1 MDANQKKAY
10 KARIKRTI
18 DNLEKNNFKAVFVNT
33 KTEAL
38 TLVKSLVPA
47 GTITA
52 SGGSVTLSDSGI
64 LNYLKENTD
73 YRTNPRDA
81 YISNFYLAS
90 ANAITEHGEI
100 YQVDGRSNRI
110 SAILYGPEKVII
122 VAGINKLVQ
131 NVRDAVVRVKTQ
143 AAPPNAIR
151 LCKETPCAHRGV
163 CASPDC
169 SDAHLSALGCDSED
183 RICCNSL
190 IMAKQRE
197 KDRIIV
203 IIVGEDCGY

>member
-18 DNLEKNNFKAVFVNT
+18 ENLEKNNFKAVFVNT
-33 KTEAL
+33 KAEAL
-38 TLVKSLVPA
+38 LLVKSLIPA
-47 GTITA
+47 NSVTA
-52 SGGSVTLSDSGI
+52 SGGSVTLSESGI
-64 LNYLKENTD
+64 LSYLKESTV
-73 YRTNPRDA
+73 YKSEPREA
-81 YISNFYLAS
+81 YMSNFYLAS

-110 SAILYGPEKVII
+110 SAILYGPEKVIL
-122 VAGINKLVQ
+122 VAGINKLVP
-131 NVRDAVVRVKTQ
+131 NVREAVVRVKTQ

-151 LCKETPCAHRGV
+151 LCKETPCAHSGV
-163 CASPDC
+163 CAFADC
-169 SDAHLSALGCDSED
+169 SDAHISALGCDSDE

-203 IIVGEDCGY
+203 IIIGEDCGY